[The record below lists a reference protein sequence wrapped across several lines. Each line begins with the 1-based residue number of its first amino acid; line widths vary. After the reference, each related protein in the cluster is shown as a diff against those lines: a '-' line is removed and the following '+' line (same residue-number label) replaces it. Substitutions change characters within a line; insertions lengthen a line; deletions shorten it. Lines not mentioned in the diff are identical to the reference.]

1 MIVLIFAILL
11 FNAVLPTKWLR
22 LGGISLGDWVAVI
35 CYAAAVLYWLSP
47 AHARIRKSDGI
58 CVLCLAVVS
67 LSVFSC
73 WAGGG
78 EMKYMLENG
87 RQVLHY
93 LFFVPLICLA
103 TQRARLMLVLKIY
116 LGIALAA
123 AVLLNLYHFSP
134 GLVNWDVGT
143 GDIWEAPDGVI
154 RIFTPGMHYVFL
166 ALLGLMAYVPPSRG
180 YRSLAGGIACLVMLS
195 ALAWTGI
202 RAYFVILVVCL
213 GVLLVVLGLTRSGRR
228 SFSLAGAAL
237 FCAGIAGGL
246 FLETAEAIGT
256 RLATLASLRE
266 IPLTEFD
273 TMGWRM
279 LDAGNALS
287 MIEGP
292 REWLFGVFAR
302 PYASEAWF
310 GATPHIAYVGV
321 IYHFGLL
328 GTLCFAWLVAG
339 ISRRLVR
346 HLAGLARQK
355 AYDPL
360 FAAAALVWLGLLL
373 HSLVGGTFASGP
385 AIITLIV
392 VHFISVLPDRQSYAS
407 RPVKL

>member
-35 CYAAAVLYWLSP
+35 CYAAAMLHWLSP
-47 AHARIRKSDGI
+47 AHARIRKSEGI
-58 CVLCLAVVS
+58 CFLCMAAVT

-103 TQRARLMLVLKIY
+103 TQRASLMRVLRIY

-134 GLVNWDVGT
+134 GLVNWDLGT
-143 GDIWEAPDGVI
+143 GDIWEASDGVI

-166 ALLGLMAYVPPSRG
+166 ALLGLMAYIPLSRG
-180 YRSLAGGIACLVMLS
+180 YRSLACAVACLTMLS

-202 RAYFVILVVCL
+202 RAYFVILAVCL
-213 GVLLVVLGLTRSGRR
+213 GSLFLILGFTRRTRR
-228 SFSLAGAAL
+228 LFNLAGAGL
-237 FCAGIAGGL
+237 FCAVIAGGL
-246 FLETAEAIGT
+246 FLETADAIGA
-256 RLATLASLRE
+256 RLATLVGLRE
-266 IPLTEFD
+266 IPLTQFD

-292 REWLFGVFAR
+292 REWLFGVFAK

-328 GTLCFAWLVAG
+328 GTLCFAWLAAG

-373 HSLVGGTFASGP
+373 HSFVGGTFASGP
-385 AIITLIV
+385 AIITLLV
-392 VHFISVLPDRQSYAS
+392 VHFISVLPGRQSCPS